1 MDPNGL
7 DAVDRKMLMTMMDLY
22 NGGPVGIDTLAAS
35 IGEDAGT
42 IEDVCEPYLMQQ
54 GFLQRTPRGRMVT
67 PFCLEYFHRPAMG
80 AVAKGISSEQI
91 SL

>member
-1 MDPNGL
+1 
-7 DAVDRKMLMTMMDLY
+7 
-22 NGGPVGIDTLAAS
+22 
-35 IGEDAGT
+35 DAGT

-67 PFCLEYFHRPAMG
+67 PFCLEYFHRTIPG
-80 AVAKGISSEQI
+80 FGCKGVSNEQI